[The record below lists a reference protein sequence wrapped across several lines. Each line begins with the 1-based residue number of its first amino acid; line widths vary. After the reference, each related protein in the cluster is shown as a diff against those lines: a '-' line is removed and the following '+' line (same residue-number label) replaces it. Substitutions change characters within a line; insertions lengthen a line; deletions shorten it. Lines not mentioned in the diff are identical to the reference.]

1 MSDDTDFTGM
11 TMLEQGRIFSAYRVR
26 EQCTWAA
33 TAAYYELNEN
43 TVRGYGCRYDRQQED
58 RTRQQQRQLDKVMQ
72 GGKAAK
78 FDRPRVLLRA
88 AVFDIETSDFGSE
101 GYEGF
106 LLCCCILPVDGNEVQ
121 TIRLDFGDND
131 DQRVLVETVQA
142 LSAYDILIGHFIDGF
157 DLPWLSSRLAYHNL
171 PPYRRWFSIDTYKWA
186 RRVRLRTRKK
196 LSTLI
201 DYFQAPGIKTAV
213 ERTSWSHARSPF
225 PGEFEAAMDDII
237 YHCENDVLANRQVF
251 EALYPLVMHS
261 RYSSSS
267 PIGVFD
273 QGSGCGLYSERYAPA
288 GQQVAAAPLRL
299 VEGRAA

>member
-1 MSDDTDFTGM
+1 LSDDIDFTGM
-11 TMLEQGRIFSAYRVR
+11 TMLEQGRIFSAYRV
-26 EQCTWAA
+26 EQQCTWAEA
-33 TAAYYELNEN
+33 AAYYGLNDN

-58 RTRQQQRQLDKVMQ
+58 RTRQQQRQLDKVEQ

-78 FDRPRVLLRA
+78 FSRPRVLLRA
-88 AVFDIETSDFGSE
+88 AVFDVETSDFGSE

-106 LLCCCILPVDGNEVQ
+106 LLCCCILPLDSDEVQ

-131 DQRVLVETVQA
+131 DQRVLIETVQS
-142 LSAYDILIGHFIDGF
+142 LSAYDLLIGHFIDGF
-157 DLPWLSSRLAYHNL
+157 DLPWLASRLAYHNL
-171 PPYRRWFSIDTYKWA
+171 PPYRRWFSIDTYKLA
-186 RRVRLRTRKK
+186 RRAKLRTRKK

-201 DYFQAPGIKTAV
+201 DYFQVPGIKTAV

-251 EALYPLVMHS
+251 EALYPLIMNS

-267 PIGVFD
+267 PIGIFD
-273 QGSGCGLYSERYAPA
+273 QGSGCGLYSDRYGPA
-288 GQQVAAAPLRL
+288 GADSARPALSIAQGLAA
-299 VEGRAA
+299 